1 LSKYQ
6 TYLSNFA
13 DHDLDPTYQKA
24 EIAYQL
30 LNISN
35 ELAEAN
41 RLKRMELEHFQI
53 RHLGAKLTDKDF
65 EDKA

>member
-1 LSKYQ
+1 MTKYQ
-6 TYLSNFA
+6 TYQSNFA
-13 DHDLDPTYQKA
+13 DHDLDPVYQKA

-30 LNISN
+30 LNIAN
-35 ELAEAN
+35 ELAESN

-53 RHLGAKLTDKDF
+53 RHFNAKLTDEDF